1 MQTSIMSFD
10 LFSSDKIKTTK
21 TDISSIIEKQNH
33 IVLSSIE
40 KDCLLVK
47 LTGCRYYQFTLSII
61 IHHQRLKIAITERIQ
76 MNDPS
81 YSSESGHTVTCCSS
95 SSTPPMPM
103 LTVND
108 YLDGLH
114 CVHEAQKVNATPE
127 EIIFKLRLYL
137 EDKVGGKHIL
147 NAILTLIRTQQI
159 TDFNNHKEFE
169 YCTSILP
176 LFMVLICLENS
187 LAERR

>member
-1 MQTSIMSFD
+1 
-10 LFSSDKIKTTK
+10 
-21 TDISSIIEKQNH
+21 
-33 IVLSSIE
+33 
-40 KDCLLVK
+40 
-47 LTGCRYYQFTLSII
+47 
-61 IHHQRLKIAITERIQ
+61 

-81 YSSESGHTVTCCSS
+81 YSSESVHTSTCCSS

-103 LTVND
+103 LTTND

-137 EDKVGGKHIL
+137 EDKVGGKNIL
-147 NAILTLIRTQQI
+147 NTILTLIRTQQI
-159 TDFNNHKEFE
+159 IDFNNHKEFE
-169 YCTSILP
+169 YCTSLLP

-187 LAERR
+187 LVEQR